1 MAKPMTLLADDW
13 LSTVH
18 VTQSEPIKCDWL
30 PAEVSWLE
38 RLRGVGDFLFLLMV
52 GSAGGS
58 QNLVSHLTTIWG
70 HTGAWKG
77 ESVRGWPFKMALR
90 GSPELS
96 SLGKDT

>member
-52 GSAGGS
+52 GSAGAPRILSVTS
-58 QNLVSHLTTIWG
+58 Q
-70 HTGAWKG
+70 
-77 ESVRGWPFKMALR
+77 PF
-90 GSPELS
+90 GDTPEH
-96 SLGKDT
+96 GRVKV